1 MTSTGRAQEAM
12 TIVRKTRFCSDP
24 VQLAELIIESVGKKV
39 VLALPLGL
47 GKANHIANALLK
59 RARNDPSISLEI
71 YTALSL
77 EKPVPKTELEW
88 RFLEPASSRLF
99 GNYPALDYVDLLRKR
114 SLPSNIQIN
123 EFFLLAGQWLNI
135 DQMQQNYIPV
145 NYTHVLPLLLARG
158 VNVIAQL
165 VASRTDADGTKYSL
179 SSNTDLTGDLLN
191 ARKKGNANFV
201 FTGQSN
207 SELPFMSG
215 DAIVSKSEFDFMLK
229 DNNFELFSAPKK
241 PVSLTEQAIGLH
253 AARLVRDGGTLQ
265 IGIGAIGDAIAKSL
279 ILRHKKY
286 NIFKQLV
293 GDIAYTQAVGLYNDE
308 PFDEGLYGLSEMF
321 VDGFLH
327 LAENGILKR
336 TVDNAVLHAGF
347 FVDTRDFYKKLREMP
362 EKERDLFQMKPIG
375 FTNTLYG
382 DEESKRA
389 ARVRAC
395 FINDAMMVTLGGAI
409 ISDALKDQSVVSGV
423 GGQYNFAEQA
433 FALEDA
439 RFIITLNATR
449 NSKGKTV
456 SNIVWSYEHT
466 TIPWHLRDIIVT
478 EYGVAAL
485 RGKSDAET
493 IIDMLSITDS
503 RFQNDLLVQAKAAGK
518 IGHSYKIP
526 DQFRNNTPGK
536 IKRILGSM
544 RKNDVLPAFPFG
556 TDFTEVEQQLLPALE
571 LLKQRSSSEII
582 GFFLRGLLGGPPSG
596 STIDC
601 LEQMSLKKA
610 RNPKEYFYQKILYA
624 ALRETEDM
632 IKEGL

>member
-1 MTSTGRAQEAM
+1 M
-12 TIVRKTRFCSDP
+12 TIARKTRFCSDP
-24 VQLAELIIESVGKKV
+24 LQLAELIIESVGKKV

-59 RARNDPSISLEI
+59 LTKNDPSISLEI

-77 EKPVPKTELEW
+77 EKPAPKTELER
-88 RFLEPASSRLF
+88 RFLEPASARLF
-99 GNYPALDYVDLLRKR
+99 GNYPALDYVDLLRTR
-114 SLPSNIQIN
+114 SLPPNIQVN

-165 VASRTDADGTKYSL
+165 VASRTDADETKYSL
-179 SSNTDLTGDLLN
+179 SSNGDLTSDLLN

-201 FTGQSN
+201 FVGQSN
-207 SELPFMSG
+207 SELPFMSS
-215 DAIVSKSEFDFMLK
+215 DAIVAESEFDFMLK
-229 DNNFELFSAPKK
+229 DNNFELFSVPKK

-279 ILRHKKY
+279 ILRHKQN

-293 GDIAYTQAVGLYNDE
+293 GDITCAQAVGLYNDD
-308 PFDEGLYGLSEMF
+308 PFNVGLYGVSEMF

-327 LAENGILKR
+327 LAENDILKR

-347 FVDTRDFYKKLREMP
+347 FVGTRDFYKKLREMSD
-362 EKERDLFQMKPIG
+362 EKRDLFQMKPIG

-382 DEESKRA
+382 DEKSKRS
-389 ARVRAC
+389 ARVKAC
-395 FINDAMMVTLGGAI
+395 FINNAMMVTLSGAV
-409 ISDALKDQSVVSGV
+409 ISDALKNQSVVSGV

-449 NSKGKTV
+449 HYKGKTV
-456 SNIVWSYEHT
+456 SNIIWSYEHT

-478 EYGVAAL
+478 EYGIAAL
-485 RGKSDAET
+485 RGKSDANA
-493 IIDMLSITDS
+493 IIDMLSIADS
-503 RFQNDLLVQAKAAGK
+503 RFQDDLLAQAKTAGK
-518 IGHSYKIP
+518 ISHSYKIP
-526 DQFRNNTPGK
+526 DQFRNNTPGR
-536 IKRILGSM
+536 IKRILSPM
-544 RKNDVLPAFPFG
+544 RENDVLPTFPFG

-571 LLKQRSSSEII
+571 FLKQKSSLEIT
-582 GFFLRGLLGGPPSG
+582 GFFLQGLLGGPPSR

-601 LEQMSLKKA
+601 MEHMSLKKA
-610 RNPKEYFYQKILYA
+610 KNPKEYFYQKILYA
-624 ALRETEDM
+624 ALRKTEDT
-632 IKEGL
+632 IKKGDYSRPG